1 MFALKVAHFAFGAE
15 KRRGG
20 AGNQARGN
28 AAGEA
33 IKAYIRARLLST
45 VLTSALIVADRIG

>member
-28 AAGEA
+28 AAGDA